1 MNAVS
6 HRGIAVRDTGRYLSQ
21 IFNRGRDGSG
31 IQRLS
36 RGRRGPRLRGGEVLE
51 SRRMLSGDPY
61 PYVQSINLIGSP
73 QSFATTRNYAVTF
86 SEAVTGVDP
95 TDFQLSLIGEESGG
109 DPGGGLGGGGV
120 VQPPPSA
127 SLPVAVSGSGASY
140 TVKISGITGVGT
152 LGLNLVDNNSI
163 RDLAG
168 NPLVTKNAAASF
180 APQVSYGTGLGPNT
194 AELSDFNLDGKLDIV
209 ATNAGNNYVNTVSVL
224 LGNGDGTF
232 QDQLIT
238 TNSVRQVAEAVGDVN
253 NDGKPDLVVA
263 NGTFNT
269 LSVLLGKGDGTLSP
283 PLRLLTGVYPS
294 AVVVGDFNADG
305 RLDIAA
311 TIEYSNNVSL
321 FLGNGDGSFQSPH
334 SFAVGSS
341 PAGIAIGDVNAD
353 GSSDLVVTNYS
364 GSSVSVLLGNGDG
377 TFQAQR
383 IFATDPWTYR
393 VSIGDVNLDGKLD
406 IVTGNIQ
413 YFSSQSNSVS
423 VLLGNGD
430 GTFLP
435 QQTLSAIGN
444 PYSVTQG
451 DINGDGKP
459 DLVVA
464 IAAGSGNTVSMYLG
478 NGDGTFQAAQ
488 PFASGGFTPYYASL
502 GDLNGD
508 GRADVVVANAG
519 SSNVSVFLNTGNGSF
534 AGHTTTV
541 RVGNVYTVTNA
552 GDSGPGSL
560 RQAILNANA
569 HAGPDTIQFAIP
581 GVNKAI
587 TLSSALPMITGV
599 AAIDGSTQA
608 GVSVVG
614 SRVSS
619 AITGLAFAAAASDSY
634 VGGLT
639 ISGFKG
645 IGIAATNAKV
655 TVQSNTLTGNKTG
668 ISLTAS
674 AASLIGGS
682 DAVMGNIFSGN
693 NVGIAL
699 WGACAGTV
707 VDRNTLNGSSIGVS
721 LANATGVKIGIVG
734 NTIAASTSHGVQASG
749 NLAGSV
755 VQGNAITG
763 TTLYGVFLNGAAN
776 LLVTGN
782 MITDGK
788 PQGMGLYATGTLTNT
803 LVQGNMIR
811 NNRGSGVL
819 LNNARGITVGLTANG
834 TGTANVIV
842 NNSGFGLRALGTS
855 TGSAVRKNIIASN
868 YVNVQVSAAKGLV
881 YVP

>member
-6 HRGIAVRDTGRYLSQ
+6 HRGIAVRDTGRFPSR
-21 IFNRGRDGSG
+21 IVTRGRDGSG
-31 IQRLS
+31 VHRLS
-36 RGRRGPRLRGGEVLE
+36 QGRRGPRLRGGEVLE
-51 SRRMLSGDPY
+51 SRQMLSGDPY
-61 PYVQSINLIGSP
+61 PYVQSISLVGTP
-73 QSFATTRNYAVTF
+73 PAFATTRDYAVTF
-86 SEAVTGVDP
+86 SEPVTGVDP
-95 TDFQLSLIGEESGG
+95 TDFQLALSGT
-109 DPGGGLGGGGV
+109 
-120 VQPPPSA
+120 SA
-127 SLPVAVSGSGASY
+127 SLPVSVSGGGAGY
-140 TVKISGITGVGT
+140 MVKVSGITGVGM
-152 LGLNLVDNNSI
+152 LGLNLMDNNSI
-163 RDLAG
+163 RDLSG
-168 NPLVTKNAAASF
+168 NPLVTKDAASSF
-180 APQVSYGTGLGPNT
+180 APQQSYETGVGPDT
-194 AELSDFNLDGKLDIV
+194 AELGDFNLDGTLDIV
-209 ATNAGNNYVNTVSVL
+209 TTNAGNNYVNTVSVL

-238 TNSVRQVAEAVGDVN
+238 TNTVRQAAEAVGDLN
-253 NDGKPDLVVA
+253 ADGKPDLVVA
-263 NGTFNT
+263 NATSNT
-269 LSVLLGKGDGTLSP
+269 LSVLLGKGDGTFSP
-283 PLRLLTGVYPS
+283 PLTLFTGSYPS
-294 AVVVGDFNADG
+294 AVAVGDFDADG

-311 TIEYSNNVSL
+311 TNEYSNSVSL
-321 FLGNGDGSFQSPH
+321 FLGNGDGSFQLPH

-341 PAGIAIGDVNAD
+341 PAGVAIGDVNAD
-353 GSSDLVVTNYS
+353 GSPDLAVTNYG

-377 TFQAQR
+377 TFQPQK

-413 YFSSQSNSVS
+413 YFSSVSNSVS

-435 QQTLSAIGN
+435 QKTLSAIGN

-464 IAAGSGNTVSMYLG
+464 IAAGFGNTVSMYLG
-478 NGDGTFQAAQ
+478 NGDGTYQAAQ
-488 PFASGGFTPYYASL
+488 SFASGGFTPYYASL

-508 GRADVVVANAG
+508 GRSDVVVANAG

-534 AGHTTTV
+534 TGQTTTV
-541 RVGNVYTVTNA
+541 RVGNVYTVTNVSN
-552 GDSGPGSL
+552 SGAGSL

-569 HAGPDTIQFAIP
+569 HAGPDTIQFAIL
-581 GVNKAI
+581 GANKVI
-587 TLSSALPMITGV
+587 TLSSALPTITGV

-655 TVQSNTLTGNKTG
+655 TLQSNTLTGNKTG
-668 ISLTAS
+668 ISLAVS
-674 AASLIGGS
+674 VNSLIGGP
-682 DAVMGNIFSGN
+682 DAAMGNMLSGN
-693 NVGIAL
+693 KVGIAL
-699 WGACAGTV
+699 SGACTGTV
-707 VDRNTLNGSSIGVS
+707 VDRNTLYGSSIGVS
-721 LANATGVKIGIVG
+721 LANATGVRIGILG
-734 NTIAASTSHGVQASG
+734 NTIAESTSHGVQASG
-749 NLAGSV
+749 NLAGSA

-782 MITDGK
+782 TITDGK
-788 PQGMGLYATGTLTNT
+788 PQGTGLYATGTLTNT
-803 LVQGNMIR
+803 FVQGNMIR
-811 NNRGSGVL
+811 NNRSSGVL
-819 LNNARGITVGLTANG
+819 LNNARGITVGLTDSGA
-834 TGTANVIV
+834 GTANTIM

-855 TGSAVRKNIIASN
+855 TGSAVRKNIISGN
-868 YVNVQVSAAKGLV
+868 YVNVQISAARDLV